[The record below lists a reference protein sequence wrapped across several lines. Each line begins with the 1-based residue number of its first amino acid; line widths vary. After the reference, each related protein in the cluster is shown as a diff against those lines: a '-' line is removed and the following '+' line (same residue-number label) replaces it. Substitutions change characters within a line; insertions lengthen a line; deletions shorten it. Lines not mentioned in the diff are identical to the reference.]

1 MATALAAPQVEVST
15 LDGRQQTGPL
25 AAITPQH
32 VTLAA
37 EPNVNVPLSEL
48 LEVRF
53 LEKGEG
59 DDASGGS
66 IVQMT
71 DGSRLTCKEV
81 AASSRKVSLV
91 GAHLGSFEVAPTA
104 VTSIQFVPADDRIA
118 GEWQK
123 LLARTLKRD
132 LLVIRKGDVLDFQD
146 GIVGDI
152 DGKVV
157 KFLLEGEE
165 LPIPREKVFGVIYAR
180 RQPSR
185 AKPVCRVTLGRS
197 DELFVGE
204 FAWDGKTAQAKL
216 LDGSRVELSLNSL
229 RSLDFSLGKVLYL
242 SQIEPREVKYT
253 PFFDITWEYRR
264 DRNLDGGPIRVGK
277 KEYARGLAI
286 HSRTLLRYRI
296 GGEYRRFQTVMGI
309 DESVAGTGRADVHVV
324 ISGDGKALLE
334 ADVRAADA
342 PRTLDLDVA
351 GVRDLEILVDFGG
364 DLDISDHLDL
374 ADARVIK

>member
-1 MATALAAPQVEVST
+1 
-15 LDGRQQTGPL
+15 
-25 AAITPQH
+25 
-32 VTLAA
+32 
-37 EPNVNVPLSEL
+37 L

-53 LEKGEG
+53 LDKSES
-59 DDASGGS
+59 DDASDAAT
-66 IVQMT
+66 VQLT
-71 DGSRLTCKEV
+71 DGSRLTCKTV
-81 AASSRKVSLV
+81 TANSRKVSLV
-91 GAHLGSFEVAPTA
+91 GAHLGPFDVAPTA
-104 VTSIQFVPADDRIA
+104 VTSIQFALADDRIA

-123 LLARTLKRD
+123 LMARTLKRD

-146 GIVGDI
+146 GVVGDI
-152 DGKVV
+152 DAKVV

-180 RQPSR
+180 RQASR
-185 AKPVCRVTLGRS
+185 AKPVCRVALGRS

-204 FAWDGKTAQAKL
+204 LAWDGKTARAKL
-216 LDGSRVELSLNSL
+216 LDGTRVELSAGSL
-229 RSLDFSLGKVLYL
+229 RSLDVSLGKVLYL

-296 GGEYRRFQTVMGI
+296 AGEYRKFQAVMGI
-309 DESVAGTGRADVHVV
+309 DESVVGTGRADVHVV
-324 ISGDGKALLE
+324 ISGDGKPLLE